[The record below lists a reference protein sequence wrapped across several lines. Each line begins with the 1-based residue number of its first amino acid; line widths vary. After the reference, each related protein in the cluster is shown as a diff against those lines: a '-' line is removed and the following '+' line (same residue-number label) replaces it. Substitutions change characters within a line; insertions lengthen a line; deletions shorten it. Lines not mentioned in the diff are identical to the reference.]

1 MYEDQGSL
9 AARLDRATK
18 EESVRSVEEVEG
30 VEGWLRVLMTI
41 GKM

>member
-30 VEGWLRVLMTI
+30 WLRVLMTI